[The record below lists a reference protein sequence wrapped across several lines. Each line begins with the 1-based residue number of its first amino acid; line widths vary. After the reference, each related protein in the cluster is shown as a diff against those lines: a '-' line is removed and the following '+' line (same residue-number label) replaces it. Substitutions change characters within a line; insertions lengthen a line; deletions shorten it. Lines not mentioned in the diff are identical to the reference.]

1 MAEYGSLTTKFQD
14 KSSFCEGTRS
24 PARGRLYIKNR
35 KITQHSSHNPFD
47 KYIDHKS
54 SFAVKHFGN
63 RSNFFLLL
71 TISIHNVFE
80 GKIKSLNYYV
90 KSWLALYHFYVICNF
105 NRVSFSI
112 YRSYFRIAKRYSRR
126 NVHIHWHLSSCMPIV
141 TSRFL
146 GNIEVLGTII
156 PTVHEEAGN
165 DFSYHVRF

>member
-63 RSNFFLLL
+63 RNNFFLLL

-80 GKIKSLNYYV
+80 GKIKSLNYNV
-90 KSWLALYHFYVICNF
+90 KSWFALYFCVICNL
-105 NRVSFSI
+105 NGVLFSI
-112 YRSYFRIAKRYSRR
+112 FRSYFRIAKRYSRR

-146 GNIEVLGTII
+146 SNIEVLGTII

-165 DFSYHVRF
+165 DFSYHVHF

>member
-1 MAEYGSLTTKFQD
+1 MTEYGSLTTKFQD

-24 PARGRLYIKNR
+24 PARGKLYIKNR

-63 RSNFFLLL
+63 RNNFFLLL

-90 KSWLALYHFYVICNF
+90 KS
-105 NRVSFSI
+105 
-112 YRSYFRIAKRYSRR
+112 
-126 NVHIHWHLSSCMPIV
+126 
-141 TSRFL
+141 
-146 GNIEVLGTII
+146 
-156 PTVHEEAGN
+156 
-165 DFSYHVRF
+165 